1 MRTALFF
8 VALAMPVS
16 VRAQASTSQI
26 DSREQQLPS
35 DFEVASVKRN
45 SNTPSGRM
53 TFQASQGGRLT
64 AENMPLRLLIQHAY
78 GVRPFQISSGPS
90 WIDSDRYDIVAQA
103 NGPVPEKHVVGPM
116 LQSLLENRFSLRLHR
131 QMKEVPILNLTQVA
145 SGKLTTSKTADCE
158 NAAPQASPAGTP
170 AIPCHE
176 VVLSISP
183 TAARLRGEQANTGQ
197 LVVTLANIL
206 GRPVIDQT
214 TSAGKF
220 DLDVEVSLDGLEGIL
235 DALGIRSPN
244 AQSPDNMMPSIF
256 TALPQQLGLK
266 LTAGR
271 GPVEVLVIDHVE
283 RPSEN

>member
-90 WIDSDRYDIVAQA
+90 WIDTDRYDIVAQA
-103 NGPVPEKHVVGPM
+103 NEPVPEKHVVGPM
-116 LQSLLENRFSLRLHR
+116 LQ
-131 QMKEVPILNLTQVA
+131 
-145 SGKLTTSKTADCE
+145 
-158 NAAPQASPAGTP
+158 
-170 AIPCHE
+170 
-176 VVLSISP
+176 
-183 TAARLRGEQANTGQ
+183 
-197 LVVTLANIL
+197 
-206 GRPVIDQT
+206 
-214 TSAGKF
+214 
-220 DLDVEVSLDGLEGIL
+220 
-235 DALGIRSPN
+235 
-244 AQSPDNMMPSIF
+244 
-256 TALPQQLGLK
+256 
-266 LTAGR
+266 
-271 GPVEVLVIDHVE
+271 
-283 RPSEN
+283 